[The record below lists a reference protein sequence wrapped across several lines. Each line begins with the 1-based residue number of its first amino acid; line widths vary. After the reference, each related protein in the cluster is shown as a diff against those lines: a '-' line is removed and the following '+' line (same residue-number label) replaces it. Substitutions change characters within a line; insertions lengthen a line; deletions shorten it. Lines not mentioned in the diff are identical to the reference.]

1 MRRRRRSLMSRNGLT
16 ITIVFL
22 AESANYG
29 EGVGNISTLKKMTR
43 GNYEQYSY
51 ISRQALRYNMIQQL
65 GWDTTP
71 VDGKSGVVQFAPS
84 ASIVNY
90 PEIDLFGYMK
100 TSSKEDDKKGGA
112 MTRSAV
118 VRLSNAVALEPY
130 KSDLEFLTNM
140 GLARRQNLENGIAQ
154 SEIHRSLYT
163 YTITIDLDRIGVDG
177 DINIPSEEKADRV
190 KKFLDTVMFLYRDM
204 KGRRENLSP
213 VFVVG
218 GRYSRKNPFF
228 ENRIVVEDSRL
239 NVGLISEVI
248 NSNDDIKDNT
258 MTGVMSGIFTNDKEI
273 KDTINAVTVA
283 EVFTHLKKE
292 VDEYY
297 GESN

>member
-1 MRRRRRSLMSRNGLT
+1 MSRNGLT
-16 ITIVFL
+16 FTVIFL

-51 ISRQALRYNMIQQL
+51 ISRQALRYNMVQQL

-71 VDGKSGVVQFAPS
+71 VDGKSGVV
-84 ASIVNY
+84 
-90 PEIDLFGYMK
+90 
-100 TSSKEDDKKGGA
+100 
-112 MTRSAV
+112 
-118 VRLSNAVALEPY
+118 LSNAVALEPY

-190 KKFLDTVMFLYRDM
+190 KKFLDTVMFLYRDI

>member
-1 MRRRRRSLMSRNGLT
+1 M
-16 ITIVFL
+16 
-22 AESANYG
+22 
-29 EGVGNISTLKKMTR
+29 
-43 GNYEQYSY
+43 
-51 ISRQALRYNMIQQL
+51 
-65 GWDTTP
+65 
-71 VDGKSGVVQFAPS
+71 
-84 ASIVNY
+84 
-90 PEIDLFGYMK
+90 
-100 TSSKEDDKKGGA
+100 
-112 MTRSAV
+112 
-118 VRLSNAVALEPY
+118 
-130 KSDLEFLTNM
+130 
-140 GLARRQNLENGIAQ
+140 
-154 SEIHRSLYT
+154 
-163 YTITIDLDRIGVDG
+163 DRIGVDG

-190 KKFLDTVMFLYRDM
+190 KKFLDTVMFLYRDI

-239 NVGLISEVI
+239 NAGLISEVI
-248 NSNDDIKDNT
+248 NSNDDVKDNT